1 MFLAQH
7 EEQAKRGRGKS
18 LKKAMFQTFECH
30 IGVPCD
36 GQYIKIHKRI
46 KKAKSL

>member
-1 MFLAQH
+1 MKNKQK
-7 EEQAKRGRGKS
+7 EEEVKFKEGYVS
-18 LKKAMFQTFECH
+18 NFECH